1 MTSHTKLQRSE
12 ESQLGTHM
20 YQSPTSPS
28 LTPADLCAIAEYLLV
43 AQQDIVRTANELRVQ
58 HPASPL
64 IDRMMAHAGAA
75 ADLRARILGH

>member
-1 MTSHTKLQRSE
+1 MSSRMSTSLAVSRPVFS
-12 ESQLGTHM
+12 
-20 YQSPTSPS
+20 
-28 LTPADLCAIAEYLLV
+28 AIDLAAIAEYLLV

-75 ADLRARILGH
+75 ADLRARILGI

>member
-1 MTSHTKLQRSE
+1 MTGLVNAHSVMSSRMS
-12 ESQLGTHM
+12 
-20 YQSPTSPS
+20 TSLAVSRPVFS
-28 LTPADLCAIAEYLLV
+28 AIDLAAIAEYLLV

-75 ADLRARILGH
+75 ADLRARILGI